1 MPPTRILQAPTLS
14 SSSHCYLSLLP
25 QMPPLLLLPRALKPM
40 LPLQY
45 EEFTPRQ
52 PVQIGSTAAPPAAH
66 PLRFKTARRPR
77 RPCSP
82 RCPRRRGGP
91 RNLRGA
97 KRKGVTRPVTP
108 AAPDHHGGAGGPGI
122 SSTARERRAPPRRR
136 PLRVANRPG
145 KPLIRAGA
153 ARCVIGRM
161 KSRALCNRSD
171 THTPLPRRAH
181 RRATAGY
188 GSLRSRAALPA
199 PQLAQ
204 RQSAS

>member
-52 PVQIGSTAAPPAAH
+52 PVQIGSTAAPPPPTHCASR
-66 PLRFKTARRPR
+66 PRTRSSARRPR

-82 RCPRRRGGP
+82 RCPCRRGGP

-97 KRKGVTRPVTP
+97 KRKGGTRPVTP

-122 SSTARERRAPPRRR
+122 SSRARERRAPPRRR

-145 KPLIRAGA
+145 KPLIRA
-153 ARCVIGRM
+153 AR
-161 KSRALCNRSD
+161 SALCNRSD
-171 THTPLPRRAH
+171 EIPRAV
-181 RRATAGY
+181 
-188 GSLRSRAALPA
+188 
-199 PQLAQ
+199 
-204 RQSAS
+204 